1 MNGEAWRFEAFVQG
15 VGGRIKESLLVTIRI
30 FRNLVRT
37 DKIQFDL
44 ILFDPDFL
52 NTFEFS
58 LGSRY
63 LQILPS
69 LLSMPSLIRHAADRD
84 SQKHHTSLKECRI
97 A

>member
-30 FRNLVRT
+30 FKNLVRT

-58 LGSRY
+58 LAFRCLQKLLKHSRTH
-63 LQILPS
+63 LLNQICIHS
-69 LLSMPSLIRHAADRD
+69 RVQLSV
-84 SQKHHTSLKECRI
+84 
-97 A
+97 